1 MPNSKKKKL
10 SKRQKEVLILKAIT
24 EFGDRAVYDIRN
36 GTLGMTLYAHADT
49 REISRNLRKLIPS
62 DWNGLKTIVTY
73 FEEPEDE
80 EYENEDLYDPF

>member
-24 EFGDRAVYDIRN
+24 EFGDSAVYDIRN
-36 GTLGMTLYAHADT
+36 GTLGMTLYAHAEV
-49 REISRNLRKLIPS
+49 REESRVLRKLIPS

-73 FEEPEDE
+73 IEEPDEDE
-80 EYENEDLYDPF
+80 DYEMYDSF